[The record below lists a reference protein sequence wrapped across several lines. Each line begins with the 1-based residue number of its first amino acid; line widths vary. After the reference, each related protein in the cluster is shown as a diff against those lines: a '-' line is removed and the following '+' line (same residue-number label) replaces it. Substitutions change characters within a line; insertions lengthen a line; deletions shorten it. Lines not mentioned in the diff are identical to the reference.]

1 MTGLDASGIQKI
13 RKIYQDEGQIERY
26 ELFSKAQV
34 AEIKRIVAYQHQH
47 PHSSYR
53 VAYEA
58 IKMQNVLDKLNAET
72 CDDFT
77 GEALLTMGS
86 EKLERFFELFVG
98 LEDLLREFDAE
109 SAELLKNMESAI
121 LARIALKARKNKID
135 NTI

>member
-26 ELFSKAQV
+26 ELFSKA
-34 AEIKRIVAYQHQH
+34 H
-47 PHSSYR
+47 
-53 VAYEA
+53 
-58 IKMQNVLDKLNAET
+58 
-72 CDDFT
+72 DFT

>member
-1 MTGLDASGIQKI
+1 
-13 RKIYQDEGQIERY
+13 
-26 ELFSKAQV
+26 
-34 AEIKRIVAYQHQH
+34 
-47 PHSSYR
+47 
-53 VAYEA
+53 
-58 IKMQNVLDKLNAET
+58 MQNVLDKLNAET